1 MSCLIKRLIT
11 LTVPI
16 RYRTV
21 NIFDENNKDVT
32 ATALFSWSTDTVC
45 WTNFVTLEQ
54 YNKLAPNI
62 ETDYYLRILI
72 ISGFKTL
79 ALDGKVVDCYTICL
93 YNENPYLKDLC
104 LNQSIDFYANLDCAL
119 QMYTQLSD
127 LVCCMVGIPC
137 YYFRVL
143 PDQNT
148 ADLTFK
154 EYVLHNVVDMK
165 FLKLVCQDGSMPSS
179 KPQMTE
185 FDFDWDT
192 DWEVEMSKTA
202 FAKAFGDTAF
212 PKQRDIIWIPLMKRM
227 WEVNAAYDE
236 KATVSND
243 TIDVADGDYP
253 IGESTLTS
261 DDLDFWNMYKEDK
274 PEHQKI
280 RDEQGLKYEETE
292 KKIAKEEEEQVRES
306 GVIQMEAP
314 LYQPENLYNLTIT
327 DAVRE
332 VVSNTELKSVKS
344 HQLNHRAAIVTR
356 DVYNFINEDSVIVYQ
371 HRYCS
376 DSGTLAFIIS
386 PRDTNTAKTIFK
398 AGNIKVDMHGAVI
411 SFNGMSQTL
420 EPGYTYMVHCKW
432 NRASFTTELNI
443 YPYICTAPAG
453 TKPYYIKPDMYIFDF
468 ENATCLQTGAYNN
481 DFISQHPVP
490 VILSPAPHII
500 TNIKMYDSVLE
511 LNDIVKESIKYAT
524 KDTRCVINDVARPFE
539 DTLGFLTK

>member
-21 NIFDENNKDVT
+21 NIFDENDNDVT
-32 ATALFSWSTDTVC
+32 QTALFSWSTDTVC

-54 YNKLAPNI
+54 YDKLVPNI

-79 ALDGKVVDCYTICL
+79 ALDGKAVDCYTICL

-104 LNQSIDFYANLDCAL
+104 LNQTIDFYANLDCAI

-165 FLKLVCQDGSMPSS
+165 YLKLVCQDGAMPSS

-202 FAKAFGDTAF
+202 FAKAFGDTTF

-236 KATVSND
+236 KAEGFMWRPVTWKLGLVKWND
-243 TIDVADGDYP
+243 KTNIDQ
-253 IGESTLTS
+253 GEFESIIDNWAVNRMENFL
-261 DDLDFWNMYKEDK
+261 
-274 PEHQKI
+274 P
-280 RDEQGLKYEETE
+280 
-292 KKIAKEEEEQVRES
+292 KEEEEQVRES

-314 LYQPENLYNLTIT
+314 LYQPENLYNLTIS

-332 VVSNTELKSVKS
+332 FVTNTELHSVKS

-386 PRDTNTAKTIFK
+386 PRDTNTSKTIFK
-398 AGNIKVDMHGAVI
+398 AGNVKVDMHGIEVEGDKKAVI
-411 SFNGMSQTL
+411 SFNGMSQEL
-420 EPGYTYMVHCKW
+420 IPGYTYMVHCKW
-432 NRASFTTELNI
+432 NRASFTTEMNI

-468 ENATCLQTGAYNN
+468 ENATCLQTNAYNN
-481 DFISQHPVP
+481 DFISQQPVP
-490 VILSPAPHII
+490 VVLSPAPHIV

-511 LNDIVKESIKYAT
+511 LNDIVKESIKYST

>member
-16 RYRTV
+16 KYRQIT
-21 NIFDENNKDVT
+21 IFDENNNDVT
-32 ATALFSWSTDTVC
+32 ATALFSWSMDTVC

-62 ETDYYLRILI
+62 ESDFYLRILI

-79 ALDGKVVDCYTICL
+79 ALDGKAVDCYTICL

-119 QMYTQLSD
+119 QMYVQLSD

-143 PDQNT
+143 PDQSST
-148 ADLTFK
+148 DLTFK
-154 EYVLHNVVDMK
+154 EYILHNVVDMK
-165 FLKLVCQDGSMPSS
+165 YLKLVCQDGTMPSS
-179 KPQMTE
+179 KSQMSE

-192 DWEVEMSKTA
+192 DWEVEMSKTT

-236 KATVSND
+236 KAEGFMWRPVTWKLGLVKWND
-243 TIDVADGDYP
+243 KTNVDQGDFESIIDNWAVNRM
-253 IGESTLTS
+253 ENFMS
-261 DDLDFWNMYKEDK
+261 
-274 PEHQKI
+274 
-280 RDEQGLKYEETE
+280 
-292 KKIAKEEEEQVRES
+292 KEEKEQVRES

-327 DAVRE
+327 DAIRE
-332 VVSNTELKSVKS
+332 YVSEVELKSIQS
-344 HQLNHRAAIVTR
+344 HQLNHRAAVVSR
-356 DVYNFINEDSVIVYQ
+356 NVYNFKDENSIIVYQ
-371 HRYCS
+371 NCFCS
-376 DSGTLAFIIS
+376 DSGSLAFIIS
-386 PRDTNTAKTIFK
+386 TNTTNMAKTIFK
-398 AGNIKVDMHGAVI
+398 AGEVEVNMHGNVI
-411 SFNGMSQTL
+411 HFNDMSQEL

-432 NRASFTTELNI
+432 NRAMFTTELNV
-443 YPYICTAPAG
+443 YQYVCTAPPG

-468 ENATCLQTGAYNN
+468 ENPVCMQTSAYNN
-481 DFISQHPVP
+481 DYIMMNPTK
-490 VILSPAPHII
+490 VILSPAPYLI
-500 TNIKMYDSVLE
+500 TNVKLYESTLD
-511 LNDIVKESIKYAT
+511 LNDMVRESIKYAT
-524 KDTRCVINDVARPFE
+524 KNPCCVINDVARPFE